1 MLAQV
6 DQTPGAHPIAL
17 RLRPA
22 QDVRL
27 QGRLLTGTELL
38 RATRARLVVQ
48 TVRTL
53 SIEALNGI
61 VQSLASMPASRA
73 ASARVMPSSAS
84 AMASNRSAA
93 RQSFS
98 WAGRERRSDGA

>member
-6 DQTPGAHPIAL
+6 SQAPGDHPIAL
-17 RLRPA
+17 RLRST
-22 QDVRL
+22 QDVGF

-38 RATRARLVVQ
+38 RATSPGSVVQ

-61 VQSLASMPASRA
+61 MQGLTLHAASRA
-73 ASARVMPSSAS
+73 ASA
-84 AMASNRSAA
+84 
-93 RQSFS
+93 
-98 WAGRERRSDGA
+98 